1 MLSAQMLN
9 DWWLFFLKTGAVER
23 DHQAT
28 AFQFVEMS
36 GVASP
41 LSFEVKNDG
50 FCYRRKRISAYK
62 LLAGG
67 RATLLRDDEDTLSKK
82 EALLERCRLSF
93 ANHFGDSNGDR
104 MCAAVAPARV
114 NLIGEHVDYCD
125 GFVLPMAIP
134 LYTMAYGRKAKDPTR
149 GYTVVYSANMNEL
162 AKISRPYDNREST
175 VNTVPYFEV
184 TCRKLENS
192 KAIPL
197 YTMAYGRKA
206 KDPTRG
212 YTVVYSANM
221 NELAKISR
229 PYDNRESTVSTVPY
243 FEVTCRKLENS
254 KDASSEPSWASYI
267 RGVLALYPHSVDSD
281 MVIESTIPIGGGL
294 SSSAA
299 VELATLFLLRQLTDL
314 IDDDG
319 MRREDC
325 AVLCRR
331 AENIFAHVPCG
342 IMDQM
347 VVCLADKDHALKI
360 DCWNLITESIPLRAS
375 EDTAFLVIDCGVRH
389 KLACSE
395 YSNRRKSVEDALKK
409 LDKKSWRNIQ
419 EEAIIANSCILE
431 EAQVE
436 HALHVVSETR
446 RAEEAANA
454 LLDNNLLKFGQLM
467 NESHISLR
475 DRYRVSCAELDELV
489 KLALSVDGVFGSRM
503 TGGGFGGCTI
513 TMLRKEKLETLKKHI
528 SENYSGKPIFYECRP
543 VAGVEEFPVDGV
555 YNLV

>member
-1 MLSAQMLN
+1 
-9 DWWLFFLKTGAVER
+9 VER
-23 DHQAT
+23 DYRAT

-36 GVASP
+36 
-41 LSFEVKNDG
+41 
-50 FCYRRKRISAYK
+50 
-62 LLAGG
+62 GG

-93 ANHFGDSNGDR
+93 ANRFGDSNGDR

-134 LYTMAYGRKAKDPTR
+134 LYTMTYGRKAKDPTR
-149 GYTVVYSANMNEL
+149 GYTIVYSGSTDEI

-175 VNTVPYFEV
+175 
-184 TCRKLENS
+184 
-192 KAIPL
+192 
-197 YTMAYGRKA
+197 
-206 KDPTRG
+206 
-212 YTVVYSANM
+212 
-221 NELAKISR
+221 
-229 PYDNRESTVSTVPY
+229 
-243 FEVTCRKLENS
+243 
-254 KDASSEPSWASYI
+254 DASSEPSWASYI

-331 AENIFAHVPCG
+331 AENLFAHVPCG

-360 DCWNLITESIPLRAS
+360 DCWNLTTESIPLRAS
-375 EDTAFLVIDCGVRH
+375 EDTAFLVTDCGVRH

-395 YSNRRKSVEDALKK
+395 YSSRRKSVEDALKK

-431 EAQVE
+431 KAQVE

-528 SENYSGKPIFYECRP
+528 SDNYSGKPIFYECRP